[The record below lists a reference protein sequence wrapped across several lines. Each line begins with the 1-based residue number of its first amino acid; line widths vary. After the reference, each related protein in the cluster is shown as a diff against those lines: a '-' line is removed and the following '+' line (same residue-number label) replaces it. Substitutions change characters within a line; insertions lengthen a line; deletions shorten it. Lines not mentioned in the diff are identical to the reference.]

1 VSKPWLWTPSPSD
14 TALAFASTSN
24 REQVMTRHGTVGWTA
39 SGLVIMIAGCARVDE
54 SHPESEGR
62 LEAEGTLDDN
72 YQDVNEVDC
81 LIRAACTS
89 VVDDD
94 GRVRHEDEWYCELDD
109 AGDTLRIDN
118 FDPSLTE
125 EHRDELE
132 SGRLW
137 MRFRGVARTADRV
150 VLLAGYSAAPILEF
164 SDKANPAPA
173 APRPTG
179 KSSLLVVRVT
189 GRGSKSGTNVAP
201 AASAEELSRSV
212 FSSSG
217 DDDGVSFAS
226 QVRACSY
233 GKKTFVPAT
242 GTGIV
247 GGVLD
252 IHGQQMLEG
261 LSLSQA
267 HAKVKSRVES
277 LIEGVQFDYIMYCL
291 PTGLKGIAIAPLG
304 SNWSAYNGKWCTSS
318 EAQMHEVGHSL
329 GLKHAMWKGDPYGD
343 ISGVMG
349 ASSNAQPRKCF
360 NAFDSSMLGWYP
372 EAKIDPNSESYWRG
386 VLTSIADY
394 GTAGGSRTVVLKL
407 GKYHYLLYNRAIGI
421 NRDSGAFRDRVT
433 VVRDHYETWPAN
445 VSSEAIAALGA
456 SEEYVFED
464 FEGSGHRLV
473 IRVAA
478 IAAGGASVE
487 VFARAGETV
496 TTQYEAESR
505 SAAQGC
511 AQFAGQAGFTGSGFM
526 DFGGNGT
533 WIEWNNI
540 SAFEAGDYQL
550 SFRYANGVGGS
561 RHAAILVNGSS
572 AGSASFAPSGGWA
585 SWRSEVVKVRLRQGA
600 NTVRVQA
607 DTGNGGPNI
616 DHVAVTP
623 LSL

>member
-1 VSKPWLWTPSPSD
+1 VSFTI
-14 TALAFASTSN
+14 TSN
-24 REQVMTRHGTVGWTA
+24 WERGMTRHRTVGWTTCA
-39 SGLVIMIAGCARVDE
+39 LAIVIAGCAGADE

-62 LEAEGTLDDN
+62 LEAEGTLDDK
-72 YQDVNEVDC
+72 YEDVNEVDC
-81 LIRAACTS
+81 RIRAACTS
-89 VVDDD
+89 FVDDD

-109 AGDTLRIDN
+109 AGETLRIDN
-118 FDPSLTE
+118 FDPSLAE

-137 MRFRGVARTADRV
+137 IRFQGVARTADRV
-150 VLLAGYSAAPILEF
+150 VLLDGYSAAPILEF
-164 SDKANPAPA
+164 SAKATPAAA

-189 GRGSKSGTNVAP
+189 GRGSVRGTSVTP
-201 AASAEELSRSV
+201 AASAEELRRSV
-212 FSSSG
+212 FGSSG
-217 DDDGVSFAS
+217 DDDEVSFAS
-226 QVRACSY
+226 QFRACSY
-233 GKKTFVPAT
+233 GQKTFVPAT
-242 GTGIV
+242 GTGVV

-267 HAKVKSRVES
+267 HAKVKHRVES
-277 LIEGVQFDYIMYCL
+277 QIVGVKFDHIMYCL
-291 PTGLKGIAIAPLG
+291 PTGLKGIAVAPLG
-304 SNWSAYNGKWCTSS
+304 ANWSAYHGGWCTSP
-318 EAQMHEVGHSL
+318 EALMHEVGHNF
-329 GLKHAMWKGDPYGD
+329 GLKHAMWKGDEYGD
-343 ISGVMG
+343 TSGVMG
-349 ASSNAQPRKCF
+349 ASSNDQPLKCF

-372 EAKIDPNSESYWRG
+372 EAKIDPNSESYWSG

-394 GTAGGSRTVVLKL
+394 GMASGSRTVILKL
-407 GKYHYLLYNRAIGI
+407 GKYHYLLYNRATGI
-421 NRDSGAFRDRVT
+421 NQDTGAFRDRVT
-433 VVRDHYETWPAN
+433 IVREHYETWPAN

-456 SEEYVFED
+456 SEEYAFED

-511 AQFAGQAGFTGSGFM
+511 AQFASQAGFTGSGFM

-585 SWRSEVVKVRLRQGA
+585 SWRSEVVKIRLRQGA

-623 LSL
+623 LAL